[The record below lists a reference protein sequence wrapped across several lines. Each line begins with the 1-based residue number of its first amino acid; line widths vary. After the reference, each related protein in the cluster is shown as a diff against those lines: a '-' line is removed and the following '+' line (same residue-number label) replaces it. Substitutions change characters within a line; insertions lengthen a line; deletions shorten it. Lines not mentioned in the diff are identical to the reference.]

1 MTLIADAAPLRRFLT
16 HAAQRVR
23 MIALVE
29 GAAAGLFV
37 AFALALLGVPQRGT
51 LLSALLVALLCAVI
65 GAVARLAMT
74 SAARA
79 NVAQLVERRAPS
91 CRNLVITADELV
103 QERGPG
109 TDSGRASAPPLV
121 SALVCRE
128 ALRVVRTLD
137 LRALFPAR
145 KALIALGTGAALVAL
160 SAARDAEP
168 LRAASNAVRSVIA
181 PNVARIDELNITI
194 TPPSYS
200 DRPELSV
207 RDTSRIEALAGSR
220 IALHVRGLADSL
232 LVETLRGAQ
241 RIAPTSTGEFRINLP
256 ADVDGFIS
264 LVPLRVNGAAGSAR
278 LLGVTVIPD
287 APPRVR
293 IVTPGRD
300 LFLRDSLA
308 VIDLTVESDDDL
320 GLATLQLRYTR
331 VAGSGERF
339 TFDEGTVPL
348 TITRTNARAWK
359 GSGRLSLAALKLTP
373 GDMVVYRAVAT
384 DRRPG
389 SPTTESDAFIAEIIA
404 PGGDAA
410 AGFAI
415 DPEQERYAVSQ
426 AMVVLKTERLI
437 ARMGSMPADSVL
449 AASMELAVEQR
460 KVRAEFVFMMGGEL
474 LDERGHEGHLD
485 DLGEEAEAEA
495 EDDILAGRLENQG
508 RAALMR
514 AIRSMSRASTALNV
528 AQLTDALASE
538 KSALAQLELAFSRA
552 RIILRAL
559 AEREALDLTRR
570 LSGDLGDARTSQR
583 AVATPEA
590 DARTAALRTALSEL
604 AMIAGDASA
613 IDTQRAALDLLAQ
626 QLLRTDP
633 SFEPLQSVSTLV
645 ASAAAG
651 SDRDA
656 RVQLERAVTA
666 LAEILRASLPAARPS
681 APSLDV
687 ARLRGALKDARHR
700 SPAATAP
707 GSSR

>member
-1 MTLIADAAPLRRFLT
+1 MTVFADAEPLRRFLMY
-16 HAAQRVR
+16 AAKRVR
-23 MIALVE
+23 VIALVE
-29 GAAAGLFV
+29 GAAGGLFV
-37 AFALALLGVPQRGT
+37 AFVLALFGVPARG
-51 LLSALLVALLCAVI
+51 AVWPAALVALLCAVVG
-65 GAVARLAMT
+65 GAARLAMT

-79 NVAQLVERRAPS
+79 KIAHLVEQRAPA

-103 QERGPG
+103 QERGSN
-109 TDSGRASAPPLV
+109 TDGARASAPPHV
-121 SALVCRE
+121 AALVCRE
-128 ALRVVRTLD
+128 AMRVVRALD

-145 KALIALGTGAALVAL
+145 TAVIALGAGTALVAL
-160 SAARDAEP
+160 SAARDVEP
-168 LRAASNAVRSVIA
+168 LRVASSAVRSVVA
-181 PNVARIDELNITI
+181 PNVARIDEVSVTI
-194 TPPSYS
+194 APPVYS
-200 DRPELSV
+200 ERAVISV
-207 RDTSRIEALAGSR
+207 RDSSRIEALVGSR
-220 IALHVRGLADSL
+220 LSLYVRGRADSL
-232 LVETLRGAQ
+232 FVETLRGTE
-241 RIAPTSTGEFRINLP
+241 RIAPNAAGVFRIDLL
-256 ADVDGFIS
+256 AETDGFIA
-264 LVPLRVNGAAGSAR
+264 LTPLLADGTSGSAR
-278 LLGVTVIPD
+278 LIGVTVMPD

-308 VIDLTVESDDDL
+308 VVDLAVESDDDL

-348 TITRTNARAWK
+348 IIARTNARTWK
-359 GSGRLSLAALKLTP
+359 ATGRLTLAPLKLTP
-373 GDMVVYRAVAT
+373 GDMVVYRAVAM

-389 SPTTESDAFIAEIIA
+389 APVTESDAFIAEIIA

-437 ARMGSMPADSVL
+437 ARVGSMPADSVL

-514 AIRSMSRASTALNV
+514 AIRSMSRASTLLNV
-528 AQLTDALASE
+528 ADLSDALAAE

-570 LSGDLGDARTSQR
+570 LSGDLGDARASQR
-583 AVATPEA
+583 AVATPEV

-604 AMIAGDASA
+604 ATIAGAASA
-613 IDTQRAALDLLAQ
+613 IDTRRGALDGLAQ

-633 SFEPLQSVSTLV
+633 SFEPLQSVSNLV
-645 ASAAAG
+645 ATAAARNDG
-651 SDRDA
+651 DA
-656 RVQLERAVTA
+656 RAQLGSAVTA
-666 LAEILRASLPAARPS
+666 LAGILRTSLPPAQPS
-681 APSLDV
+681 APPFDMS
-687 ARLRGALKDARHR
+687 RLRGALNDARR
-700 SPAATAP
+700 PSPTAYVP
-707 GSSR
+707 GRAR